1 LAERRIAGAPVSLLL
16 AAALAVAGGPASADT
31 SDLVSQTA
39 LRVCADPANL
49 PFSNDRGEGFENR
62 IAQVL
67 GEALGRP
74 VSYTFY
80 PQATG
85 FVRRTLFEGRCD
97 VIIGYAQGDELVLN
111 TNHYYTSAYAL
122 VTRADGPLAGVEA
135 LSDPRL
141 KDARIG
147 VPAGT
152 PPGDHMARHG
162 LVAKARPYKLM
173 VDTRVES
180 PPAQMIAD
188 LAAGRIDAAVMW
200 GPLAGWHARGAP
212 TPLTV
217 TPLLKE
223 DGPPRLFYRITMGVR
238 QGEET
243 WKRQLNSL
251 LRRNKDRID
260 AVLAEFGVP
269 LVDDFGKAE

>member
-1 LAERRIAGAPVSLLL
+1 VGPRGALAPLLL
-16 AAALAVAGGPASADT
+16 AAALAAAGPAAADT
-31 SDLVSQTA
+31 SDLVSQTS

-49 PFSNDRGEGFENR
+49 PFSNDRGEGFENA
-62 IAQVL
+62 IAAVL

-74 VSYTFY
+74 VAYTFF

-122 VTRADGPLAGVEA
+122 VVKADGPLAGVDTLA
-135 LSDPRL
+135 DPRL

-152 PPGDHMARHG
+152 PPADHMARHG

-200 GPLAGWHARGAP
+200 GPLAGWRAKASPAP
-212 TPLTV
+212 LSV

-223 DGPPRLFYRITMGVR
+223 EGPPRLFYRITMGVR

-260 AVLAEFGVP
+260 AILADFGVP

>member
-1 LAERRIAGAPVSLLL
+1 LADRARRGAVALVLTAALSAVGAPT
-16 AAALAVAGGPASADT
+16 SADT
-31 SDLVSQTA
+31 SDLVSKTRF
-39 LRVCADPANL
+39 RVCADPANL
-49 PFSNDRGEGFENR
+49 PFSNDRGEGFENA
-62 IAQVL
+62 IAEVM

-74 VSYTFY
+74 VEYAFY

-97 VIIGYAQGDELVLN
+97 VIVGYAQGDELVLN

-122 VTRADGPLAGVEA
+122 VTRSDGPLAGVDA

-141 KDARIG
+141 KDAAIG

-152 PPGDHMARHG
+152 PPADHMARHG
-162 LVAKARPYKLM
+162 LVAKARPYRLM
-173 VDTRVES
+173 VDTRVENPS
-180 PPAQMIAD
+180 ARMVED

-200 GPLAGWHARGAP
+200 GPLAGWHAKASP
-212 TPLTV
+212 VPLTV

-223 DGPPRLFYRITMGVR
+223 EGPPRMFYRITMGVR

-260 AVLAEFGVP
+260 AILADFGVP
-269 LVDDFGKAE
+269 LVDDFGKAQ